1 MGRRWGGGFFYIFQ
15 CLLTGKFME
24 QLSTETC
31 KCEICGAAANL
42 LFAKHLAYMAPS
54 TFDIYDCANCET
66 RFAMPMV
73 VDGTLYDRIY
83 THANEVPGY
92 GRYERYRRAIKE
104 VAYPLNYLAA
114 QEDIYWSISE
124 VLQGIE
130 AQQIAKVRV
139 LEVGSGL
146 GYLTYAL
153 KKAGYDCLG
162 IDVSSRAVEAARR
175 NFGDFYVQMDIM
187 EMSIEKEET
196 YDFIIATELI
206 EHVANPKALVAKA
219 QSLLKPGGR
228 LILTTPNKDLYPDC
242 FVWHTDLP
250 PVHLWWFS
258 KNSMRTLAW
267 HLGMTVRFVDFSKFY
282 GWRSP
287 SSYGQTKPQMF
298 DENGRVTFGDSLF
311 NTVVRRLSENIPG
324 VFKVAA
330 NIFIRIKIAGKS
342 REANLHDSLSF
353 CAVMQ
358 KSRSGIV

>member
-1 MGRRWGGGFFYIFQ
+1 MAR
-15 CLLTGKFME
+15 LKMD
-24 QLSTETC
+24 TC

-42 LFAKHLAYMAPS
+42 LFQKHWAYIAPS

-66 RFAMPMV
+66 RFAMPMI
-73 VDGTLYDRIY
+73 VDASLYDLIY
-83 THANEVPGY
+83 AHINEVPGY
-92 GRYERYRRAIKE
+92 GRYERYRQGLKGA
-104 VAYPLNYLAA
+104 AHPLNYLSA

-130 AQQIAKVRV
+130 VRQIAKVRI

-162 IDVSSRAVEAARR
+162 IDVSLRAVEAARR
-175 NFGDFYVQMDIM
+175 DFGDFYVQMDIM
-187 EMSIEKEET
+187 EMSTEKEET
-196 YDFIIATELI
+196 FDFIIATELI
-206 EHVANPKALVAKA
+206 EHVANPKALVEKA

-228 LILTTPNKDLYPDC
+228 LILTSPNKDLYPDC

-258 KNSMRTLAW
+258 KNSMRALAW
-267 HLGMTVRFVDFSKFY
+267 HLRMTVRFVDFSKFY
-282 GWRSP
+282 GWRSRR
-287 SSYGQTKPQMF
+287 SYGQTKPQIF
-298 DENGRVTFGDSLF
+298 DENRSVTFNDSIF
-311 NTVVRRLSENIPG
+311 NTFVRSLSENIPG

-330 NIFIRIKIAGKS
+330 DIFIRMRIAGKA
-342 REANLHDSLSF
+342 REANLRDSLSF

-358 KSRSGIV
+358 KANLKKFDV

>member
-1 MGRRWGGGFFYIFQ
+1 MEHRWNGGIFYVFQ
-15 CLLTGKFME
+15 WLTTGKYME
-24 QLSTETC
+24 RLSTQTC
-31 KCEICGAAANL
+31 KCDICGATANL
-42 LFAKHLAYMAPS
+42 LFAKHFGYMAPK

-73 VDGTLYDRIY
+73 VDTSLYDRIY
-83 THANEVPGY
+83 AHANEVPGY
-92 GRYERYRRAIKE
+92 GRYERYRRALKD
-104 VAYPLNYLAA
+104 VAHPLNYLAA

-130 AQQIAKVRV
+130 AQQIAKVRI

-162 IDVSSRAVEAARR
+162 TDVSSRAVEAARR

-187 EMSIEKEET
+187 SMSIEKEGT
-196 YDFIIATELI
+196 FDFIIATELI
-206 EHVANPKALVAKA
+206 EHVANPKLLVAKA
-219 QSLLKPGGR
+219 QSLLKPGGM

-258 KNSMRTLAW
+258 KNSMRMLAW
-267 HLGMTVRFVDFSKFY
+267 DLGMTVRFVDFSGFY
-282 GWRSP
+282 GWRGPRSFM
-287 SSYGQTKPQMF
+287 QTKPQTF
-298 DENGRVTFGDSLF
+298 DENGRVTFSDSLF
-311 NTVVRRLSENIPG
+311 KTIVRRLSENIPG

-342 REANLHDSLSF
+342 REVNLRDSLSF

-358 KSRSGIV
+358 KSA